1 MTEIIQYNT
10 IQYSSSQDTT
20 FLSTKVVKAILTCC
34 WYWLQSSEIK
44 IKIKANSEV
53 QQCLDYFQY
62 YFKESKVRAKA
73 KALDK
78 AASDYQTM
86 PSIFCGL
93 SHVSIEY
100 KYKYMYM

>member
-1 MTEIIQYNT
+1 MCFFNSDCKKSRDQ
-10 IQYSSSQDTT
+10 
-20 FLSTKVVKAILTCC
+20 
-34 WYWLQSSEIK
+34 IK

-78 AASDYQTM
+78 AASDYQTIRLSDYQTM

-100 KYKYMYM
+100 KYM